1 MSGNWRPPSSTDVAR
16 AAGVSQSAVSRA
28 FTPGARIAEAT
39 RAKVMAAAD
48 ALGYRPN
55 LLPKIL
61 QTNRS
66 GIVAVVV
73 GGFYNPYFAMT
84 LEAFSK
90 ALTARGLQMLLV
102 RVESDRKL
110 DSVVSQLAGY
120 RVDAV
125 VSALALTSQ
134 EAADQLSKLRIPI
147 VTLNSD
153 LSGDWIRSV
162 SSDNFAAGEAAAR
175 LLSERG
181 GTRFGFVAGPGDSP
195 AQVAREAGFA
205 RGLKRLG
212 LPPAL
217 RAGGGYD
224 YASGAGAARELFAGA
239 ERPDALFC
247 ANDLA
252 AFGVIDVLREDF
264 GLAAPDDVL
273 VVGFDN
279 LDMAAWAPYRLTSFD
294 QDVDAHVAI
303 AMELLDLEAGAECV
317 ARVAPSRLVERESTR
332 RG

>member
-1 MSGNWRPPSSTDVAR
+1 MSGNWRPPSSIDVAR

-28 FTPGARIAEAT
+28 FTPGAKIAEAT
-39 RAKVMAAAD
+39 RAKVMAAAE

-90 ALTARGLQMLLV
+90 ALTAAGRQMLLV
-102 RVESDRKL
+102 RVDSDRIL
-110 DSVVSQLAGY
+110 DGVVDQLAGY

-134 EAADQLSKLRIPI
+134 EAADQLAKLRIPI

-153 LSGDWIRSV
+153 LAGDWIRSV

-175 LLSERG
+175 LLHERG
-181 GTRFGFVAGPGDSP
+181 GRRFGFVAGPADSP

-205 RGLKRLG
+205 H
-212 LPPAL
+212 
-217 RAGGGYD
+217 
-224 YASGAGAARELFAGA
+224 
-239 ERPDALFC
+239 
-247 ANDLA
+247 
-252 AFGVIDVLREDF
+252 
-264 GLAAPDDVL
+264 GLAALALP
-273 VVGFDN
+273 
-279 LDMAAWAPYRLTSFD
+279 P
-294 QDVDAHVAI
+294 
-303 AMELLDLEAGAECV
+303 
-317 ARVAPSRLVERESTR
+317 
-332 RG
+332 

>member
-39 RAKVMAAAD
+39 RAKVMAAAE

-84 LEAFSK
+84 LEAFSL
-90 ALTARGLQMLLV
+90 ALTAAGRQMLLV
-102 RVESDRKL
+102 RVDSDRVL
-110 DSVVSQLAGY
+110 DGVVDQLAGY

-134 EAADQLSKLRIPI
+134 DAADQLAKLRIPI

-153 LSGDWIRSV
+153 LAGDWIRSV

-175 LLSERG
+175 LLHARG
-181 GTRFGFVAGPGDSP
+181 GTRFGFVAGPADSP

-205 RGLKRLG
+205 QGLASLG
-212 LPPAL
+212 LPPAV

-224 YASGAGAARELFAGA
+224 YASGEAAARALFAGP
-239 ERPDALFC
+239 ERPDAVFC

-252 AFGVIDVLREDF
+252 AFGVIDTLREAFD
-264 GLAAPDDVL
+264 LKVPDDVL
-273 VVGFDN
+273 VVGYDN

-294 QDVDAHVAI
+294 QDVEALVEA
-303 AMELLDLEAGAECV
+303 AMALLSVEAGATCV
-317 ARVAPSRLVERESTR
+317 ARTVPSQLVERESTR
-332 RG
+332 RR

>member
-1 MSGNWRPPSSTDVAR
+1 MSGNWRPPSSIDVAK

-28 FTPGARIAEAT
+28 FTPGAKIAEAT
-39 RAKVMAAAD
+39 RAKVMAAAE

-90 ALTARGLQMLLV
+90 ALTAAGRQMLLV
-102 RVESDRKL
+102 RVDSDRIL
-110 DSVVSQLAGY
+110 DGVVDQLAGY

-153 LSGDWIRSV
+153 LAGDWIRSV

-175 LLSERG
+175 LLHARG
-181 GTRFGFVAGPGDSP
+181 GTRFGFVAGPADSP

-205 RGLKRLG
+205 HGLASLG
-212 LPPAL
+212 LPPAV

-224 YASGAGAARELFAGA
+224 YASGAQAARVLFGGA
-239 ERPDALFC
+239 QRPDALFC

-252 AFGVIDVLREDF
+252 AFGAIDVLREAF
-264 GLAAPDDVL
+264 GLKVPDDVL
-273 VVGFDN
+273 LVGYDN

-294 QDVDAHVAI
+294 QDIEALVAT
-303 AMELLDLEAGAECV
+303 AMELMALEAGAACV
-317 ARVAPSRLVERESTR
+317 ARMVPARLVERESTQ

>member
-39 RAKVMAAAD
+39 RARILEAAE

-90 ALTARGLQMLLV
+90 ALTAAGRQMMLV
-102 RVESDRKL
+102 RVDSDRIL
-110 DSVVSQLAGY
+110 DGVVDQLAGY

-134 EAADQLSKLRIPI
+134 AAADQLSKLRIPI

-153 LSGDWIRSV
+153 LAGDWIRSV
-162 SSDNFAAGEAAAR
+162 SSDNFAAGVAAAR
-175 LLSERG
+175 LLRERG
-181 GTRFGFVAGPGDSP
+181 GTRFGFVAGPADSP

-205 RGLKRLG
+205 HGLAELG
-212 LPPAL
+212 MASAM

-224 YASGAGAARELFAGA
+224 YASGARAARDLFSGG

-264 GLAAPDDVL
+264 GLGAPGEVL
-273 VVGFDN
+273 LVGYDN

-294 QDVDAHVAI
+294 QDIQAHVAA
-303 AMELLDLEAGAECV
+303 AMELLDLEAGATCV
-317 ARVAPSRLVERESTR
+317 ARVVPSRLVERESTLR
-332 RG
+332 S

>member
-1 MSGNWRPPSSTDVAR
+1 MSGNWRPPSSIDVAR

-28 FTPGARIAEAT
+28 FTPGAKIAEAT
-39 RAKVMAAAD
+39 RARVMAAAE

-90 ALTARGLQMLLV
+90 ALTAAGRQMLLV
-102 RVESDRKL
+102 RVDSDRIL
-110 DSVVSQLAGY
+110 DGVVDQLAGY

-153 LSGDWIRSV
+153 LAGDWIRSV

-175 LLSERG
+175 LLHARG
-181 GTRFGFVAGPGDSP
+181 GTRFGFVAGPADSP

-205 RGLKRLG
+205 HGLAALA
-212 LPPAL
+212 LPLAV

-224 YASGAGAARELFAGA
+224 YASGAEAARTLFAGVD
-239 ERPDALFC
+239 RPDALFC

-252 AFGVIDVLREDF
+252 AFGVIDTLRETF
-264 GLAAPDDVL
+264 GLKVPDDVL
-273 VVGFDN
+273 LVGYDN

-294 QDVDAHVAI
+294 QDIEALVAT
-303 AMELLDLEAGAECV
+303 AMELLSLEAGATCV
-317 ARVAPSRLVERESTR
+317 ARVVLSQLVERESTR

>member
-1 MSGNWRPPSSTDVAR
+1 MSGNWRPPSSIDVAR

-39 RAKVMAAAD
+39 RAKVMAAAQ

-73 GGFYNPYFAMT
+73 GGFYNPYFAMS
-84 LEAFSK
+84 LEAFSQ
-90 ALTARGLQMLLV
+90 ALTAAGRQMLLV
-102 RVESDRKL
+102 RVESDRIL
-110 DSVVSQLAGY
+110 DGVVDRLAGY

-153 LSGDWIRSV
+153 LAGDWIRSV

-175 LLSERG
+175 LLHERG
-181 GTRFGFVAGPGDSP
+181 GTRFGFVAGPADSP

-205 RGLKRLG
+205 HGLERLG
-212 LPPAL
+212 LAPAA

-224 YASGAGAARELFAGA
+224 YDSGARAARTLFGGAA
-239 ERPDALFC
+239 RPDALFC

-252 AFGVIDVLREDF
+252 AFGAIDVLRDEF
-264 GLAAPDDVL
+264 GLKAPGDVL
-273 VVGFDN
+273 AVGYDN
-279 LDMAAWAPYRLTSFD
+279 LDMAGWPPYRLTSFD
-294 QDVDAHVAI
+294 QDLEGQVA
-303 AMELLDLEAGAECV
+303 AVMELLDLEAGAQCV
-317 ARVAPSRLVERESTR
+317 ARVVPSRLVERESTR

>member
-205 RGLKRLG
+205 RGLEKQG

-224 YASGAGAARELFAGA
+224 YASGAGAAPRQTMGDRRRVRE
-239 ERPDALFC
+239 RSW
-247 ANDLA
+247 
-252 AFGVIDVLREDF
+252 
-264 GLAAPDDVL
+264 AAP
-273 VVGFDN
+273 
-279 LDMAAWAPYRLTSFD
+279 TD
-294 QDVDAHVAI
+294 QTV
-303 AMELLDLEAGAECV
+303 
-317 ARVAPSRLVERESTR
+317 R
-332 RG
+332 

>member
-1 MSGNWRPPSSTDVAR
+1 MSANWRPPSSTDVAR

-28 FTPGARIAEAT
+28 FTPGARIAQAT
-39 RAKVMAAAD
+39 RAKVMAAAE

-102 RVESDRKL
+102 RSESDRRL
-110 DSVVSQLAGY
+110 DSVVGQLAGY

-205 RGLKRLG
+205 HGLETLG

-224 YASGAGAARELFAGA
+224 YASGAQAARELFAGA
-239 ERPDALFC
+239 NRPDALFC

-264 GLAAPDDVL
+264 GLTAPGDVL

-294 QDVDAHVAI
+294 QDIEAHVAT

-317 ARVAPSRLVERESTR
+317 ARVVPSRLVERSST
-332 RG
+332 GV

>member
-28 FTPGARIAEAT
+28 FTPGARIAQAT
-39 RAKVMAAAD
+39 RAKILEAAE

-90 ALTARGLQMLLV
+90 ALTARGLQMMLV
-102 RVESDRKL
+102 RVESDRIL
-110 DSVVSQLAGY
+110 DGVVDQLAGY

-134 EAADQLSKLRIPI
+134 DAADQLSKLRIPI

-153 LSGDWIRSV
+153 LAGDWIRSV
-162 SSDNFAAGEAAAR
+162 SSDNFAAGAAAAR
-175 LLSERG
+175 LLYERG
-181 GTRFGFVAGPGDSP
+181 GTRFGFVAGPADSP

-205 RGLKRLG
+205 HGLEALG
-212 LPPAL
+212 LPPAM

-224 YASGAGAARELFAGA
+224 HASGARAARDLFAGA
-239 ERPDALFC
+239 DRPDALFC

-264 GLAAPDDVL
+264 CLSAPGDVL
-273 VVGFDN
+273 VIGYDN
-279 LDMAAWAPYRLTSFD
+279 LDMAQWGPYRLTSFD
-294 QDVDAHVAI
+294 QDIKAHVAA
-303 AMELLDLEAGAECV
+303 AMELLDLEAGATCV
-317 ARVAPSRLVERESTR
+317 ARVVPSRLVERESTR

>member
-1 MSGNWRPPSSTDVAR
+1 MSGNWRPPSSIDVAK

-28 FTPGARIAEAT
+28 FTPGARIAQAT
-39 RAKVMAAAD
+39 RAKVMAAAE

-73 GGFYNPYFAMT
+73 GGFYNPFFAMT
-84 LEAFSK
+84 LEAFSQ
-90 ALTARGLQMLLV
+90 ALTAAGRQMLLV
-102 RVESDRKL
+102 RVESDRTL
-110 DSVVSQLAGY
+110 DGVVGQLAGY

-125 VSALALTSQ
+125 VSALALTSR

-153 LSGDWIRSV
+153 LTGDWIRSV
-162 SSDNFAAGEAAAR
+162 SSDNFAAGEAAAK
-175 LLSERG
+175 LLHERG
-181 GTRFGFVAGPGDSP
+181 GRRFGFVAGPSDSP

-205 RGLKRLG
+205 HGLASLG
-212 LPPAL
+212 LSPAA

-224 YASGAGAARELFAGA
+224 YASGAEAARTLFAAA
-239 ERPDALFC
+239 ERPEALFC

-252 AFGVIDVLREDF
+252 AFGVIDTLRDAF
-264 GLAAPDDVL
+264 GLRVPDDVL
-273 VVGFDN
+273 VVGYDN
-279 LDMAAWAPYRLTSFD
+279 LDMAAWSPYRLTSFD
-294 QDVDAHVAI
+294 QDLEGQVATV
-303 AMELLDLEAGAECV
+303 MELLDLEAGAECV
-317 ARVAPSRLVERESTR
+317 ARVAPSRLIERESTR